1 MPESAEKPEA
11 LSFRGSPVSLAYP
24 PYPGAL
30 AGGASLA
37 RGSTHKPALP
47 PTRGEPKPSPIQK
60 GPEARASGPFVSQIQ
75 ALSLSCFLGRPMSAR
90 RASLGSCPS

>member
-30 AGGASLA
+30 AGVASLA

-47 PTRGEPKPSPIQK
+47 TDTRRTKAFPYTK

>member
-11 LSFRGSPVSLAYP
+11 LSFRVSPVSLAYP

-30 AGGASLA
+30 AGVASLA

-47 PTRGEPKPSPIQK
+47 TDTRRTKAFPYTKRTGSPRFRSFYLK
-60 GPEARASGPFVSQIQ
+60 SRRFRSPASWAAP
-75 ALSLSCFLGRPMSAR
+75 
-90 RASLGSCPS
+90 